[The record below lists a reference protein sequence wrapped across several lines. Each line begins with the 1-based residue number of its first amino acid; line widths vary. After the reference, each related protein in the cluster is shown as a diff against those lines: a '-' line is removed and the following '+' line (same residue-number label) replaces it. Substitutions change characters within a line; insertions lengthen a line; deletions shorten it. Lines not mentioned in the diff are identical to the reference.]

1 MFGIDR
7 WSVYTNKSNKNVHTL
22 RLYLIFRV
30 IQNSSLF
37 RVRLR
42 HVSLYLLGSLVLYDI
57 NIYCYFICFHSACP
71 TPFSGFNTLSN
82 EEIEDLITKLRVSK
96 NSTSSYR
103 RSITSAHDDRKSS
116 QMIGIGGIIFLASIV
131 CVVVLPDIFKVF
143 TYFFRHRKT

>member
-7 WSVYTNKSNKNVHTL
+7 CSVYTNKSNKNFHTL
-22 RLYLIFRV
+22 RLYLKFRV

-42 HVSLYLLGSLVLYDI
+42 YVSLYLLGSLVLYDI
-57 NIYCYFICFHSACP
+57 NIYCYFICFYSARP

-116 QMIGIGGIIFLASIV
+116 QMIGIGGIIFLASIL
-131 CVVVLPDIFKVF
+131 CVIVLPDIFKVF
-143 TYFFRHRKT
+143 TYFFRHRQT